1 MSSNFRYLA
10 SIWHLEKFQ
19 ITFKYHTV
27 FKAVNCCDLCFSLG
41 GIKKI
46 SYRDNTMDK
55 KNESLKGGPHSKAAF
70 DELRE
75 ILKGLKEQLNMATQL
90 LKDVNKFPDEI
101 ECILVMSGI
110 SDIEK
115 AVSEMEEHLN
125 EWETE
130 IC

>member
-1 MSSNFRYLA
+1 
-10 SIWHLEKFQ
+10 
-19 ITFKYHTV
+19 
-27 FKAVNCCDLCFSLG
+27 
-41 GIKKI
+41 
-46 SYRDNTMDK
+46 MDK
-55 KNESLKGGPHSKAAF
+55 KNESLKGGPHNKEAF
-70 DELRE
+70 EELRE
-75 ILKGLKEQLNMATQL
+75 ILKGLKNQLNMATQL

>member
-1 MSSNFRYLA
+1 
-10 SIWHLEKFQ
+10 
-19 ITFKYHTV
+19 
-27 FKAVNCCDLCFSLG
+27 
-41 GIKKI
+41 
-46 SYRDNTMDK
+46 MDK
-55 KNESLKGGPHSKAAF
+55 KNESLKGGPHNKAAF

-130 IC
+130 IWNGVKKNDLR

>member
-1 MSSNFRYLA
+1 
-10 SIWHLEKFQ
+10 
-19 ITFKYHTV
+19 
-27 FKAVNCCDLCFSLG
+27 
-41 GIKKI
+41 
-46 SYRDNTMDK
+46 MDK